1 MKVTAKCMNHS
12 GCLKAF
18 RGETIELD
26 KAAPLVCPECGKP
39 LATTGGGAQ
48 AAVKG
53 AVVLVGVLV
62 IALGGFVAMKALKK
76 KGGGG
81 GDATPTPDVVHTD
94 TPPVTPDNTSPVT
107 PDNTPANNNNAV
119 TNTTPDVPPGP
130 ATSDD
135 SPITPDIRKE
145 VLARIDEMP
154 DLTAEKKD
162 RLYTAVL
169 RARDMRKVIEIPF
182 GSGQTKIQNPATD
195 QVKTLMG
202 SGAITKF
209 RDDLTAIFVVLGFA
223 DSKGSK
229 ESNLAISRE
238 RANSVKEHL
247 ERNCGVKN
255 IIHSV
260 PMGSTTLVDKSNSAK
275 NRIVEIWAVL
285 P

>member
-62 IALGGFVAMKALKK
+62 LALGGFVAMKALKK
-76 KGGGG
+76 NKGGGG
-81 GDATPTPDVVHTD
+81 DVSPTPDVVHTD
-94 TPPVTPDNTSPVT
+94 TPPVTPDTPLVT
-107 PDNTPANNNNAV
+107 PDNPNSNTNTNTA
-119 TNTTPDVPPGP
+119 NTTPDVPPGP
-130 ATSDD
+130 ATSED

-154 DLTAEKKD
+154 DLTPDKKD

-182 GSGQTKIQNPATD
+182 GSGQSKIQNPATD
-195 QVKTLMG
+195 QVKTLMS

-229 ESNLAISRE
+229 DSNLAISRE